1 MERKIKFC
9 IILHCVC
16 VADNFGYC
24 GSLAGENT
32 ANAEN
37 EMAVTSAKR
46 KKKKTKRSRLLRLLA
61 EIGYE
66 QSVLSKALD
75 KSIEQM
81 LAVVPRVSSDPN
93 MFKKTILKNF

>member
-1 MERKIKFC
+1 
-9 IILHCVC
+9 

-46 KKKKTKRSRLLRLLA
+46 KEKEDEKILPAPTSGRDWLRTKRIVKSLR
-61 EIGYE
+61 
-66 QSVLSKALD
+66 
-75 KSIEQM
+75 
-81 LAVVPRVSSDPN
+81 
-93 MFKKTILKNF
+93 